1 MTRSSAVPTPEGVHV
16 KIVRKL
22 SRVTVAAL
30 TVGLVV
36 GGFGVGAATAA
47 PASDSSEKLSGR
59 LTALAAVDVSSD
71 PAVAEQQLATASPT
85 ELALPDSGPASLQ
98 LNGGSVAVTVY
109 YSTPPLAADI
119 DALAALGTVDSV
131 AAKYLVI
138 GATVPVGN
146 LEAVAALG
154 NVQSVQETLTPAS
167 SGSAWQTPLTVTDT
181 ETDAPAQPSTDVVAD
196 SCRAVPANLTE
207 PLNVPLAR
215 ELYGVDGEGVRIGI
229 ISDSFDFSPEP
240 LPSTPADDIAAGLL
254 PGPGSPCGDTQP
266 VEVLRE
272 SPTPSADEGRAM
284 AQLVYSIAPGATLLF
299 ASGSGGQAGFAN
311 AVETLSGA
319 GADIIVDDL
328 GYYDETMFQDGVA
341 ANAMNDAVALGIP
354 FFTAAGNDTVIGSRG
369 ESEGRVISSWETPEY
384 RPAAC
389 PAEVGEILPQI
400 DITSAD
406 CMDFDPGAG
415 VDATNTLTYPD
426 LARHDRTAFL
436 MLQWAEPV
444 GAATNS
450 MMVVVTDASGE
461 FVGGSP
467 VASAGS
473 PVQIA
478 AFQPTGGDYNYI
490 IVRDTSDG
498 VPALNPRV
506 KTIFNGGY
514 LQDVEYS
521 ESVGGDIVGP
531 SIFGHA
537 GTPSGLSI
545 VAADAATPT
554 ELEEFSGTGPMTL
567 YFEPFPSTNALPEPI
582 SGAPTVTSLDGGWT
596 NFFGPEVEGQ
606 VGIYSFT
613 GTSAA
618 APSAAAVAALGMQLS
633 PGLTP
638 QNVRDALTETAIPI
652 NSIAESVSVADSA
665 GAGLVDAVGFLA
677 ALPGVAP
684 TPTPTPTTEPTP
696 TAAPTPTST
705 AVPVTPTGVP
715 VPGVVTPTPATPT
728 TTAGDKQLASTGA
741 DASLGLGVLAG
752 ALALAAGI
760 AAVVAA
766 SRRKVAEK

>member
-1 MTRSSAVPTPEGVHV
+1 M
-16 KIVRKL
+16 KIVRNL
-22 SRVTVAAL
+22 SRVAVAAL

-47 PASDSSEKLSGR
+47 PAYDSSEKLSGR
-59 LTALAAVDVSSD
+59 LSALAAVDVSSD
-71 PAVAEQQLATASPT
+71 PAVAEQQLATASPA
-85 ELALPDSGPASLQ
+85 ELALPESGPASLQ
-98 LNGGSVAVTVY
+98 LDGGSVAVTVY

-131 AAKYLVI
+131 ATKYLVI

-146 LEAVAALG
+146 LEAVAGLN
-154 NVQSVQETLTPAS
+154 NVQSVQETLTPAT
-167 SGSAWQTPLTVTDT
+167 SGSGWGAVNATTVPGT
-181 ETDAPAQPSTDVVAD
+181 EVDAPGDPSTDVSDD

-229 ISDSFDFSPEP
+229 ISDSFDFAPEP
-240 LPSTPADDIAAGLL
+240 LPSTPAEDVAAGLL
-254 PGPGSPCGDTQP
+254 PGPGNPCGDTQP

-272 SPTPSADEGRAM
+272 SPTPSGDEGRAM
-284 AQLVYSIAPGATLLF
+284 AQLIYSIAPGATLLF
-299 ASGSGGQAGFAN
+299 ASGSGGQASFAN
-311 AVETLSGA
+311 AVETLSEA

-341 ANAMNDAVALGIP
+341 SNAMNDAVALGIP

-369 ESEGRVISSWETPEY
+369 ESAGRVISSWETPEY
-384 RPAAC
+384 RPTAC
-389 PAEVGEILPQI
+389 PAEVSEILPEI

-426 LARHDRTAFL
+426 LARHDRTAL
-436 MLQWAEPV
+436 MMLQWAEPQ

-450 MMVVVTDASGE
+450 MMVVITDSSGE
-461 FVGGSP
+461 LVGGSP
-467 VASAGS
+467 VAAAGS

-545 VAADAATPT
+545 VAADASTPT

-596 NFFGPEVEGQ
+596 NFFGPEIEGQ
-606 VGIYSFT
+606 PGVYSFT

-638 QNVRDALTETAIPI
+638 QGVRDALTETAIPI
-652 NSIAESVSVADSA
+652 DSIVESVSVADSA

-677 ALPGVAP
+677 ALPGATP

-696 TAAPTPTST
+696 TVVPTPTST
-705 AVPVTPTGVP
+705 AEPVTPTGVP
-715 VPGVVTPTPATPT
+715 VPGVVTPTPATT
-728 TTAGDKQLASTGA
+728 TPVPVAGDKQLASTGA
-741 DASLGLGVLAG
+741 DETLGFGVLAG
-752 ALALAAGI
+752 ALALAAGLT
-760 AAVVAA
+760 AVVAA
-766 SRRKVAEK
+766 SRRRVGEK